1 VAVTDGL
8 IAADIL
14 AGLPARPWEGVVY
27 RLMLADY
34 PPEREN
40 IVGARWNP
48 AGIGAIYTSESAEI
62 AIAEVTHHLL
72 QQPRPVR
79 RDLKKTLYEIKVA
92 LAAVVHLEEVIPHLE
107 RAGIPQHLLVGS
119 DLNTSQA
126 IGKTVTWLDRDGLMV
141 PSARAR
147 GKNLVIYPTYTKDGS
162 YRFEVLSQ
170 VQI

>member
-1 VAVTDGL
+1 VTDGL

-14 AGLPARPWEGVVY
+14 ARLPARTWDGVVY
-27 RLMLADY
+27 RMMLADY

-48 AGIGAIYTSESAEI
+48 PGIGAIYTSESADV
-62 AIAEVTHHLL
+62 AIAEVTHHLQ

-79 RDLKKTLYEIKVA
+79 RDLKKTLYEIKVT
-92 LAAVVHLEEVIPHLE
+92 LAAVVDLEDVIPHLE
-107 RAGIPQHLLVGS
+107 RAGIPHHLLVGNDVS
-119 DLNTSQA
+119 TSQA
-126 IGKTVTWLDRDGLMV
+126 IGKTVTWLDRDGLLV

-147 GKNLVIYPTYTKDGS
+147 GKNLVIYPAYAKNGS
-162 YRFEVLSQ
+162 YQFEVLSQ